1 MHTDQKEI
9 PVSAVLRPPLP
20 PTNLYFM
27 SIMRIHDVKSGP
39 FHEHSSQLHS
49 IATGV
54 QYWNKVHSGLFKMY
68 EVRLGRAWVWAWGR
82 VCYVGRELTVRSRR
96 KCLGNASSCSTY
108 PLAGSSRGT
117 SPHPNLSLSLSRVSP
132 SRPRLRPRSP
142 KPLLRLGLTPRR
154 LRPRFRRARKSH
166 VCRIPLRFLDRGMV
180 TRLDPQRV
188 RARLSRDACHSDPQR
203 ALLCVPQ

>member
-54 QYWNKVHSGLFKMY
+54 QYWHKVHSGLFKMY
-68 EVRLGRAWVWAWGR
+68 EVRLAWVWAWGR
-82 VCYVGRELTVRSRR
+82 VCYVGRELMVRSRR

-117 SPHPNLSLSLSRVSP
+117 SPHPNLSLSLSRVP
-132 SRPRLRPRSP
+132 LSRPRLQPRSP
-142 KPLLRLGLTPRR
+142 RRLQRLGLPPRPLR
-154 LRPRFRRARKSH
+154 LR
-166 VCRIPLRFLDRGMV
+166 
-180 TRLDPQRV
+180 
-188 RARLSRDACHSDPQR
+188 SR
-203 ALLCVPQ
+203 